1 MNITILTLFPNM
13 FDGFMQNSII
23 KRAITKKAVT
33 IKVINI
39 REYTKDRYRRVDTP
53 PVGGGAG
60 LIMKAQPIVDAL
72 KDLKNDNSHV
82 ILLSPRGVTYTQKE
96 AKRLANHEDLIIIC
110 GHYEGIDERVNLYID
125 EIISI
130 GDYILTGGEV
140 AAMAIADSIIRLQQG
155 AISAPSLDE
164 ESFESDMLEYPQYT
178 EPYEFEGNKV
188 PDILYSGNHGAIS
201 KWRRKQALKITRQ
214 HRPDLFSSTKLS
226 KTDRLLLKEI
236 DNNANPDWE
245 KNALIKGAKFI
256 KK

>member
-178 EPYEFEGNKV
+178 EPYEYEGNKV

-201 KWRRKQALKITRQ
+201 KWRRKKALEITRR
-214 HRPDLFSSTKLS
+214 HRPDLFNNMKLS
-226 KTDRLLLKEI
+226 KSDHKLLEEI
-236 DNNANPDWE
+236 NSNAKPDWE
-245 KNALIKGAKFI
+245 KNALTKGAKFI

>member
-1 MNITILTLFPNM
+1 MNITILTLFSNM

-23 KRAITKKAVT
+23 KRAIAKKAVT
-33 IKVINI
+33 IKVVDI

-72 KDLKNDNSHV
+72 KDIKKNNSHV

-110 GHYEGIDERVNLYID
+110 GHYEGIDERVNLYVD
-125 EIISI
+125 ETISI

-140 AAMAIADSIIRLQQG
+140 AAMAIADSVIRLQKG

-164 ESFESDMLEYPQYT
+164 ESFESGMLEYPQYT
-178 EPYEFEGNKV
+178 EPYEYEGNKV
-188 PDILYSGNHGAIS
+188 PDILYSGNHAAIS

-214 HRPDLFSSTKLS
+214 HRPDLFNDMKLS
-226 KTDRLLLKEI
+226 KSDYKLLEEI
-236 DNNANPDWE
+236 DSNANPDWE
-245 KNALIKGAKFI
+245 NNALIKGAKFI

>member
-13 FDGFMQNSII
+13 FDGFIQNSII
-23 KRAITKKAVT
+23 KRALAKKAVT
-33 IKVINI
+33 IKVVDI
-39 REYTKDRYRRVDTP
+39 RKYTKDRHRRVDTP

-60 LIMKAQPIVDAL
+60 LIMKVQPIVDAL
-72 KDLKNDNSHV
+72 KDIRKNNSHV

-96 AKRLANHEDLIIIC
+96 VKRLANHEDLIIIC
-110 GHYEGIDERVNLYID
+110 GHYEGIDERVSFYVD
-125 EIISI
+125 ETISI

-140 AAMAIADSIIRLQQG
+140 AAMAIADSIIRLQKG

-164 ESFESDMLEYPQYT
+164 ESFENGMLEYPQYT

-188 PDILYSGNHGAIS
+188 PDILYSGNHGAIN

-214 HRPDLFSSTKLS
+214 YRPDLFNNMKLS
-226 KTDRLLLKEI
+226 KSVRKLLEEI
-236 DNNANPDWE
+236 DSDASPEWE
-245 KNALIKGAKFI
+245 KSALRKGAKFI

>member
-1 MNITILTLFPNM
+1 M